1 MAPITLLHLSDFH
14 AGLDELRDED
24 QKQHI
29 SGVQTTRLIAR
40 LTTYLERLD
49 KCPDYVVITGDIT
62 NRGDLSGFQQVREW
76 LLTNIERGI
85 LPDPKRILITPGNH
99 DVKWGVEKG
108 ADWHVKRY
116 EGFWNH
122 FGRLLPHSHIPGYD
136 QFADPHKLEVNAESL
151 ELIGGMTTKQEQDTI
166 TVTSSYPFLLDLEH
180 DILIFAF
187 NSSLACGV
195 YQEGD
200 KIFQSSLDSLTSE
213 ASQRFRQR
221 LVLLREA
228 YHKSLLI
235 DAGYVNDDQLSH
247 FGQLIQRIKQLGD
260 SRYARL
266 TKIAILHHHLGHLW
280 DQQLEVKNYE
290 AVLDAAKVKQY
301 LVELQFDLILHGHKH
316 LGHVG
321 LDSSIVPMTTKK
333 LLGPLCIVA
342 GGTIGGYP
350 RTGHY
355 QTFKLISFQEDR
367 GPRRSAIVSEIPLLD
382 RADTKTAM
390 REEAIQYKV
399 PLSSRQSE
407 LHDLAPMKMQ
417 FDLMLRA
424 KLAPELDAES
434 SSVVPGQDTLPRANP
449 DLVAATSRYILDFVV
464 HEQGVK
470 FLYTLVLAVDKIDF
484 RQRARIY
491 WLLTDV
497 KAMIAS
503 SGARCKVVLLIGN
516 LEETHFFLGER
527 RGEVK
532 GSIEKLER
540 WFAPAREGGILE
552 IRTHSFSQE
561 EVERI
566 MRASEEGF

>member
-1 MAPITLLHLSDFH
+1 
-14 AGLDELRDED
+14 
-24 QKQHI
+24 
-29 SGVQTTRLIAR
+29 
-40 LTTYLERLD
+40 
-49 KCPDYVVITGDIT
+49 
-62 NRGDLSGFQQVREW
+62 
-76 LLTNIERGI
+76 
-85 LPDPKRILITPGNH
+85 
-99 DVKWGVEKG
+99 
-108 ADWHVKRY
+108 
-116 EGFWNH
+116 
-122 FGRLLPHSHIPGYD
+122 
-136 QFADPHKLEVNAESL
+136 
-151 ELIGGMTTKQEQDTI
+151 
-166 TVTSSYPFLLDLEH
+166 
-180 DILIFAF
+180 
-187 NSSLACGV
+187 
-195 YQEGD
+195 
-200 KIFQSSLDSLTSE
+200 
-213 ASQRFRQR
+213 
-221 LVLLREA
+221 
-228 YHKSLLI
+228 
-235 DAGYVNDDQLSH
+235 
-247 FGQLIQRIKQLGD
+247 
-260 SRYARL
+260 
-266 TKIAILHHHLGHLW
+266 
-280 DQQLEVKNYE
+280 
-290 AVLDAAKVKQY
+290 
-301 LVELQFDLILHGHKH
+301 
-316 LGHVG
+316 
-321 LDSSIVPMTTKK
+321 
-333 LLGPLCIVA
+333 
-342 GGTIGGYP
+342 
-350 RTGHY
+350 
-355 QTFKLISFQEDR
+355 
-367 GPRRSAIVSEIPLLD
+367 
-382 RADTKTAM
+382 M